1 MKNNFQANRRANR
14 SESTY
19 KLAGTAILAALVM
32 ILQFFVI
39 IPVGAFNITLT
50 LVPIIIGAI
59 LFGAGSGAFLGFV
72 FGGVVAI
79 QVVTGSAGALSTLM
93 FTEYPFIT
101 IFLCILKGTMAGLL
115 PGIINGAMS
124 KTKFNKLGT
133 ILSAISAPLV
143 NTGIFVAGLY
153 IFYSSLINGFIAD
166 NGLATTYADMTKFVF
181 FGIVG
186 LNFLVEFAVNV
197 LLIPAIFQISNI
209 VEPKVS
215 KK

>member
-1 MKNNFQANRRANR
+1 MKTN
-14 SESTY
+14 
-19 KLAGTAILAALVM
+19 
-32 ILQFFVI
+32 
-39 IPVGAFNITLT
+39 
-50 LVPIIIGAI
+50 
-59 LFGAGSGAFLGFV
+59 
-72 FGGVVAI
+72 
-79 QVVTGSAGALSTLM
+79 
-93 FTEYPFIT
+93 
-101 IFLCILKGTMAGLL
+101 
-115 PGIINGAMS
+115 
-124 KTKFNKLGT
+124 FNKLGT

>member
-1 MKNNFQANRRANR
+1 MKTNLNRGARATR
-14 SESTY
+14 KESMY

-32 ILQFFVI
+32 ILQFFVV

-59 LFGAGSGAFLGFV
+59 LFGAGSGAILGFV

-79 QVVTGSAGALSTLM
+79 QVVTGAAGALSTLM

-115 PGIINGAMS
+115 PGIIHSAMS
-124 KTKFNKLGT
+124 KTNFNKLGT

-153 IFYSSLINGFIAD
+153 IFYSSVINGFIVD

-181 FGIVG
+181 VGIVG
-186 LNFLVEFAVNV
+186 VNFLIEFAVNV
-197 LLIPAIFQISNI
+197 LMIPAIFQISNVI
-209 VEPKVS
+209 EPKVS